1 VGGGFEEQFTPAA
14 GAWSAGFGYC
24 KLNLANSHNSVL
36 ISLTIALC
44 RLHCSFVVVAFA
56 WHENK
61 SGEKRGFFWGWRE
74 REKIFAHVRKS
85 FLVDSIFS
93 FKFSSAR

>member
-1 VGGGFEEQFTPAA
+1 MKIKVGRKEGF
-14 GAWSAGFGYC
+14 C
-24 KLNLANSHNSVL
+24 
-36 ISLTIALC
+36 
-44 RLHCSFVVVAFA
+44 
-56 WHENK
+56 
-61 SGEKRGFFWGWRE
+61 FWGWEE

>member
-1 VGGGFEEQFTPAA
+1 LEAQLTPAA

-61 SGEKRGFFWGWRE
+61 SGAKRGFSGGGRE
-74 REKIFAHVRKS
+74 EKKIFAHVRKS